1 MFFRNKKNRQPQRT
15 RQPTLGSSSV
25 SRPVFSYHANS
36 ARTDRNGGRSKVGA
50 TWQAPENPPATRLK
64 PKVWSRRVPVVA
76 AVILTVV
83 LVGSNLPLSSDPEII
98 PLVGSD
104 NRQVFLRSTEVYH
117 EAARSVMAASLV
129 NTNKL
134 TVDSGDI
141 AKTLQKE
148 FPELEHVVVALPVI
162 GRQAAIY
169 IQPARP
175 ALLLKTSDGG
185 VYVVDMAGRALINAS
200 QASKAQKL
208 KLMLVEDQSGL
219 QTELGRTILPSDVVA
234 FITEVVGQLKA
245 KNIHTT
251 SIVLPRA
258 TNELDIRLEGSPYIV
273 KFNLRGDAREEVGA
287 YLAVRKHLQ
296 DRSEV
301 PASHIDVRVD
311 NKAYY
316 Q

>member
-1 MFFRNKKNRQPQRT
+1 MFFRNKKNRQTQRT
-15 RQPTLGSSSV
+15 RQPNLGGGSV

-36 ARTDRNGGRSKVGA
+36 ARTDRTGGRSKVGA
-50 TWQAPENPPATRLK
+50 AWQASENSPAVRLK
-64 PKVWSRRVPVVA
+64 TNAWPRRLP
-76 AVILTVV
+76 VILVVTVLAV
-83 LVGSNLPLSSDPEII
+83 LVGSNLLLSNDPEII
-98 PLVGSD
+98 PLTDTD

-117 EAARSVMAASLV
+117 EAARSIMAGSLV

-134 TVDSGDI
+134 TIDSSNI
-141 AKTLQKE
+141 TKTMQKE
-148 FPELEHVVVALPVI
+148 FPELEHVSVALPVV
-162 GRQAAIY
+162 GRRAAIY
-169 IQPARP
+169 IQPAKP
-175 ALLLKTSDGG
+175 ALLLKMSDGG

-245 KNIHTT
+245 KKINTT

-258 TNELDIRLEGSPYIV
+258 TNELDIRLEGSPYVV

-296 DRSEV
+296 DRGEV